1 MQIEIGK
8 FAGFCRGVKHAVE
21 GAFSCARE
29 ADGEIFTDGQLI
41 HNPQTLEL
49 LDRHGVRML
58 PEDGSLEMAAGKTII
73 VRAHGTTPQR
83 MLQLREVARDV
94 RNFTCRDV
102 AKVQGIIKKHSRQGY
117 SIILFG
123 KRTHPEVIGLLGFAQ
138 EGYVVF
144 DLNDLERLPPLPKV
158 CVVSQ
163 TTMSRTKY
171 DEMCAGIRRR
181 FPEVVTVDTICPA
194 TEQRQEEVREMA
206 RRNECILVIG
216 GDNSSNTQ
224 RLFEIAH
231 ETTRT
236 HFVSDVADVSKID
249 FAGVKRLGVTAG
261 ASTPDWLIEEVV
273 EAVRSVSRSP
283 FWRFLHT
290 IILFGLYSNLFV
302 AAGSYLLSYAVAE
315 NVGLRFSPQIGVLVA
330 LYYLSMSVLNNY
342 TSRASM
348 RIENQRRYRFVYS
361 ARIEYSALFLL
372 SLAGAVWI
380 GWGLSREI
388 LVLTFLSVVLGV
400 GYNFSYL
407 PARNWRKRRGPGM
420 QGILQSLKSVVI
432 SVAVTLLLNGLPLL
446 NAYPNLWKNP
456 ASAHEILSRLGFYF
470 SIYYVAMI
478 MFVRQTLLE
487 IKTAQSDRV
496 AGVSSLLTLVK
507 KEYLQLGLI
516 ALPSLL
522 LLSMVSGLL
531 LGAYPLY
538 KAKYFLAVCYTY
550 VPIWLSMHSKTR
562 GRSLLFEL
570 LLETNIYVAGLIALI

>member
-41 HNPQTLEL
+41 HNPQTLQL
-49 LDRHGVRML
+49 LDRYGVHML
-58 PEDGSLEMAAGKTII
+58 PEDGSLEVAAGKTVI
-73 VRAHGTTPQR
+73 VRAHGTTPER
-83 MLQLREVARDV
+83 MKQLRGVARDV

-117 SIILFG
+117 SIIIFG
-123 KRTHPEVIGLLGFAQ
+123 KRLHPEVIGLLGFA
-138 EGYVVF
+138 EDGYVVF
-144 DLNDLERLPPLPKV
+144 DLNDLERLPPLQKV

-171 DEMCAGIRRR
+171 DEMCQGIRQR

-194 TEQRQEEVREMA
+194 TEQRQEEVREMS
-206 RRNECILVIG
+206 RRNDCILVIG

-236 HFVSDVADVSKID
+236 HFVSDVADVSRID
-249 FAGVKRLGVTAG
+249 FTGVKRLGVTAG

-273 EAVRSVSRSP
+273 EAVRSVSRSA
-283 FWRFLHT
+283 FWRFLNT
-290 IILFGLYSNLFV
+290 LMLFGLYSNLFV
-302 AAGSYLLSYAVAE
+302 AVGSYLLSYAVAD
-315 NVGLRFSPQIGVLVA
+315 NIGLSFSPQIGILVG

-348 RIENQRRYRFVYS
+348 CIDNQRRYSFVYT
-361 ARIEYSALFLL
+361 ARREYSALFLL
-372 SLAGAVWI
+372 SLVGALWI
-380 GWGLSREI
+380 GWGLSSEI
-388 LVLTFLSVVLGV
+388 LVLTVLSVVLGV

-407 PARNWRKRRGPGM
+407 PVRKWRNQGLLGLR
-420 QGILQSLKSVVI
+420 GILQSLKSVVI

-446 NAYPNLWKNP
+446 NAYPDLWKNP
-456 ASAHEILSRLGFYF
+456 AGAHGILSGLGFYF

-496 AGVSSLLTLVK
+496 AGVNSLLTLVR
-507 KEYLQLGLI
+507 KEVLQFGLI

-531 LGAYPLY
+531 LGTYPLH

-550 VPIWLSMHSKTR
+550 VPILLSMRSKTR
-562 GRSLLFEL
+562 GSSLLFEL

>member
-29 ADGEIFTDGQLI
+29 ADGDIFTDGQLI
-41 HNPQTLEL
+41 HNRQTLEML
-49 LDRHGVRML
+49 ERHGVRML
-58 PEDGSLEMAAGKTII
+58 PEDGSVEAAAGKTII

-83 MLQLREVARDV
+83 IQQLREIARDV

-102 AKVQGIIKKHSRQGY
+102 AKLQGIIKKHSRQGY
-117 SIILFG
+117 SIIIFG
-123 KRTHPEVIGLLGFAQ
+123 KRAHPEVIGLLGFAQ

-144 DLNDLERLPPLPKV
+144 DLNDLERLPPLAKV

-163 TTMSRTKY
+163 TTMSRAKY
-171 DEMCAGIRRR
+171 DEMCASIRQR

-206 RRNECILVIG
+206 RRNDCILVIG

-236 HFVSDVADVSKID
+236 HFVSDVADIGKID
-249 FAGVKRLGVTAG
+249 FTGVKRLGVTAG

-273 EAVRSVSRSP
+273 EAVRSVSQSP

-290 IILFGLYSNLFV
+290 IVLFGIYSNLFV
-302 AAGSYLLSYAVAE
+302 AFGSYLLSYAVAD
-315 NVGLRFSPQIGVLVA
+315 NVGLRFSPQIGILVA
-330 LYYLSMSVLNNY
+330 LYYLSMSVLNSY
-342 TSRASM
+342 TNRASM
-348 RIENQRRYRFVYS
+348 RIENQRRYRFVYA
-361 ARIEYSALFLL
+361 ARLEFGVLFLL
-372 SLAGAVWI
+372 SLAGAIWI

-388 LVLTFLSVVLGV
+388 LILTVLSVVLGI

-407 PARNWRKRRGPGM
+407 PMRKRPQRGALGM
-420 QGILQSLKSVVI
+420 RGILQSLKSVVI
-432 SVAVTLLLNGLPLL
+432 SMAVTLLLNGLPLL
-446 NAYPNLWKNP
+446 NAYPDLWKNP
-456 ASAHEILSRLGFYF
+456 ARAHEILRGLGFYF
-470 SIYYVAMI
+470 SICYVAMI
-478 MFVRQTLLE
+478 MFVQQTLLE

-522 LLSMVSGLL
+522 LLSMLSGLL
-531 LGAYPLY
+531 LGAYPLH
-538 KAKYFLAVCYTY
+538 KAKYFLAICYTY
-550 VPIWLSMHSKTR
+550 IPILLSMHSKTR
-562 GRSLLFEL
+562 GRSLQFEL